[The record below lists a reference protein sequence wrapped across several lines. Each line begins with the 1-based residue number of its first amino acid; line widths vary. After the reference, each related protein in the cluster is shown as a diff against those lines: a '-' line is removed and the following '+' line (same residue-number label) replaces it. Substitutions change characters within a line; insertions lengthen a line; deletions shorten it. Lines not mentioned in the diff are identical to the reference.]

1 MTTKFLNREQYLQ
14 SVMKMNHF
22 QSLQFAKQSLDRWDD
37 YFSWVKSPCLC
48 LVDNDGLDVCYLF
61 YYVSKDNKYLTI
73 ENILT
78 PYPSRFNGYAKKML
92 TILFNTIL
100 LNSKIQ
106 RVKMYCVSS
115 SLQFYMNL
123 GIDFWGV
130 NKIGQYYA
138 DFPMPKCDIC
148 EIKLLMSNEHFQ
160 TVSQDDRNVIY
171 NNLKENGSLFDI
183 KEKKI
188 FDKSLLLLKKRYRFG
203 ELYDIVN
210 I

>member
-22 QSLQFAKQSLDRWDD
+22 QSLQFAKQSLDRWDE

-48 LVDNDGLDVCYLF
+48 LVNDDGLDVCYLF
-61 YYVSKDNKYLTI
+61 YYVSKDDKYLTI

-78 PYPSRFNGYAKKML
+78 PYPNRFNGYAKKML
-92 TILFNTIL
+92 TILFNVIL

-130 NKIGQYYA
+130 NKIGQYYTE
-138 DFPMPKCDIC
+138 FPMPKCDIC
-148 EIKLLMSNEHFQ
+148 EIKLLMNNEHFQ
-160 TVSQDDRNVIY
+160 TVSQDYINLIY
-171 NNLKENGSLFDI
+171 NKLKENGSLFDI

-188 FDKSLLLLKKRYRFG
+188 FNKSLLLLQERYRFK